1 MAKYRILYCFIALCL
16 ALFYIFCYSY
26 VPLLVIIVFAVV
38 TVFSLAVSIFSARK
52 ISIEIKASHP
62 VAEHGEDVN
71 VEFMVTVTNKSFF
84 PVSILG
90 FSSEIQDLS
99 EQGIIK
105 RQYITGVSAKESRE
119 VYIFAKTEHCSYIE
133 CRVNNVFVCDAFG
146 LVKYKLKS
154 QNCKAHTTVVP
165 SLSNDTY
172 IMPDKLIL
180 SYDSDKYSDYHKGD
194 DPSQVFEVREY
205 IEGDDLRRIHR
216 PLSTKLDTLMIK
228 EYSKAVEDTC
238 SVIIETG
245 LPANDAHL
253 AKKIQDGILSA
264 LFRLSDELVSH
275 EKMFTVYW
283 YSYQKNSVMCFEVRV
298 YEDVF
303 PIAEE
308 FLSIPFSD
316 KKSESLLMTTDEM
329 TAHFDKQIYYLYSPM
344 YCDKVLVDS
353 LSANYNMTD
362 VSIGNSNSTD

>member
-180 SYDSDKYSDYHKGD
+180 SYDSDKYSDTKKD
-194 DPSQVFEVREY
+194 TDSDKSTDTKKNTDTDKEPDKKPTNPDKPKDP
-205 IEGDDLRRIHR
+205 
-216 PLSTKLDTLMIK
+216 T
-228 EYSKAVEDTC
+228 
-238 SVIIETG
+238 ETG
-245 LPANDAHL
+245 TMGDIDGDG
-253 AKKIQDGILSA
+253 KITSA
-264 LFRLSDELVSH
+264 D
-275 EKMFTVYW
+275 
-283 YSYQKNSVMCFEVRV
+283 
-298 YEDVF
+298 
-303 PIAEE
+303 
-308 FLSIPFSD
+308 
-316 KKSESLLMTTDEM
+316 SLLILRQSVSLEHFTDFQQKLADVDGDGKITSADALEVLRYSVSLPTTG
-329 TAHFDKQIYYLYSPM
+329 
-344 YCDKVLVDS
+344 
-353 LSANYNMTD
+353 N
-362 VSIGNSNSTD
+362 IGKTITN